1 METYQ
6 CEHCGE
12 RFLSEEA
19 RKGHQV
25 AHTTYEDHG
34 D

>member
-1 METYQ
+1 MEIYQ
-6 CEHCGE
+6 CEQCGE

-25 AHTTYEDHG
+25 AHTTYD
-34 D
+34 DDD